1 MANEERTKGWEVAQ
15 ELEEVKRTIWER
27 FVPEKRQLMAAL
39 WGLLALFGVFLIA
52 YCTNLYFLNWT
63 VALVFFVLLSFTF
76 ALSIRMIPMRRM
88 IQVIKYE

>member
-1 MANEERTKGWEVAQ
+1 
-15 ELEEVKRTIWER
+15 
-27 FVPEKRQLMAAL
+27 
-39 WGLLALFGVFLIA
+39 
-52 YCTNLYFLNWT
+52 